1 MVSSQ
6 SGFRKRAKSEK
17 ESNTSST
24 TRKSSAYNRDFEQ
37 HLIDHD
43 IYPEEYDN
51 DEDSEEPANMEDI
64 NQRLAQSRSSL
75 SSSRFT
81 REQFLNFKKKNRE
94 ALTENKV
101 MSKVFPIIAGTAD
114 IPSLKNLSFGNFKDL
129 TDGSITK
136 GQPDFYDGSRPANL
150 DKRIRDELGPY
161 VVPSTN
167 TAAPCVPNF
176 YTEGKG
182 PKGDTSVCRNQAL
195 YDGALGARG
204 IHALRSFV
212 DPETA
217 YDNNAYTIT
226 STYHGGSGALK
237 LYTTHRTPSTNPNRD
252 YEFRMTQLRGWD
264 MTDNPDTFRQGAG
277 ALRNARDWAK
287 EKREELITSANGKA
301 LNADHSALG
310 SSTQSF
316 VSLSSN
322 DPAHLESET
331 SADELTLD
339 NGTYIRPTHRTPVGA
354 RTNSSPKISSNRR
367 LKKKPV
373 RVDRGPGT
381 GYRGLQKI

>member
-114 IPSLKNLSFGNFKDL
+114 IPSQKNLSFGNFKDL

-176 YTEGKG
+176 YTGERSQRGYISMQESS
-182 PKGDTSVCRNQAL
+182 SV
-195 YDGALGARG
+195 
-204 IHALRSFV
+204 
-212 DPETA
+212 
-217 YDNNAYTIT
+217 
-226 STYHGGSGALK
+226 
-237 LYTTHRTPSTNPNRD
+237 
-252 YEFRMTQLRGWD
+252 
-264 MTDNPDTFRQGAG
+264 
-277 ALRNARDWAK
+277 
-287 EKREELITSANGKA
+287 
-301 LNADHSALG
+301 
-310 SSTQSF
+310 
-316 VSLSSN
+316 
-322 DPAHLESET
+322 
-331 SADELTLD
+331 
-339 NGTYIRPTHRTPVGA
+339 
-354 RTNSSPKISSNRR
+354 
-367 LKKKPV
+367 
-373 RVDRGPGT
+373 
-381 GYRGLQKI
+381 